1 MAAERQAG
9 AAVPDEARQKR
20 EGHPLRAMAAGTA
33 VALFLGAL
41 RATWRVET
49 HGVDRFDAAI
59 AEGRRALLVFW
70 HGKYAPLFAILRDRR
85 ACIFSSESDRGL
97 AIATICRHFG
107 YACVRIPDGGG
118 DESLRRMEEALKDY
132 SLTGLAADGPLGP
145 RHKVKRGPV
154 LLASQLG
161 FEIFPASFAARPC
174 LVAKKRWD
182 RMELPPPFAHVRLEL
197 GSPFA
202 VPPRLDQDGLSAW
215 SRVLHE
221 ALDTVDESAREG
233 LLTRPRLRDTTRP
246 E

>member
-1 MAAERQAG
+1 MGEERQAG
-9 AAVPDEARQKR
+9 TEAPNEARPNR
-20 EGHPLRAMAAGTA
+20 GGHPFRAIATGTA
-33 VALFLGAL
+33 IAFLLAAL
-41 RATWRVET
+41 RATWRVES

-59 AEGRRALLVFW
+59 AQGRRALLVFW

-97 AIATICRHFG
+97 AIATICRYFG

-118 DESLRRMEEALKDY
+118 DESLRRMEAALEDY
-132 SLTGLAADGPLGP
+132 SATGIAADGPLGP

-154 LLASQLG
+154 LLASRLG

-174 LVAKKRWD
+174 LVSKHRWD
-182 RMELPPPFAHVRLEL
+182 RMELPPPFARVRLEL

-202 VPPRLDQDGLSAW
+202 VPPGLDQEGVSAW

-221 ALDTVDESAREG
+221 ALDTVDEAAREG
-233 LLTRPRLRDTTRP
+233 LLTLPRPRDTTRP